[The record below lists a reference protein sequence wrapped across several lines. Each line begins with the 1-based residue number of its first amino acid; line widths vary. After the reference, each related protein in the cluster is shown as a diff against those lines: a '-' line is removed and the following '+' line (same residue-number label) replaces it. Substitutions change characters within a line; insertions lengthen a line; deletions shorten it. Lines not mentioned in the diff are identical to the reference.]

1 MMPHPP
7 WGESHSGRM
16 TAASPRRIGPRHSG
30 PSNSGWASAAAPIS
44 CSAAA
49 ARSGQS
55 PGECARSNGS
65 EVALSSAASSQ
76 RRSTELRGRPSG
88 LSCVT
93 RCGSSGARRAAWQRS
108 ARQRA
113 PKGPAELPASAS
125 CAAPS
130 SPASSSAG
138 SSKHNANARNAP
150 TVLAF
155 GAVGG
160 VAFSDGPRAFT
171 PVPPR
176 ATSWG
181 RSRSAAAGETD
192 PKRRA
197 WCSAQDPPRA
207 CAACSSRKRSPSP
220 AVISSPTARKGGD
233 SVASVAGEPC
243 RAACIDSR
251 CSGPAAQASTSSS
264 ASCAG
269 TAWSSGS
276 TSSAPREPGTSA
288 APPLWSVRRQQ
299 LEARVLDCNV
309 EHRRFASGRRRQSR
323 SATRSAERRAG
334 GAGCNASVALSG
346 SIQSVAAQAA
356 TARRER
362 GPRQPLRCVRAEQCG
377 GGEMRTAARGSS
389 ARGRRRAAVRT
400 AAPAASNHRRRQAR
414 RQRQVARTREE
425 ARSALA
431 TAQAL
436 TSPSPPERVRAVRGL
451 HVQRAPPASRRRR
464 AAAATAARGA
474 PPVAVMA
481 CRAPR
486 PSPRCVAET
495 LPAQRAAEVRVAA
508 SSTAAAST
516 RARVCAGAQRAAVR
530 RWAPARRTRP
540 TRTERWA
547 LGHCCHE
554 QLQRRLARQG

>member
-269 TAWSSGS
+269 RRCA
-276 TSSAPREPGTSA
+276 TSA
-288 APPLWSVRRQQ
+288 
-299 LEARVLDCNV
+299 
-309 EHRRFASGRRRQSR
+309 
-323 SATRSAERRAG
+323 
-334 GAGCNASVALSG
+334 
-346 SIQSVAAQAA
+346 
-356 TARRER
+356 
-362 GPRQPLRCVRAEQCG
+362 
-377 GGEMRTAARGSS
+377 
-389 ARGRRRAAVRT
+389 
-400 AAPAASNHRRRQAR
+400 
-414 RQRQVARTREE
+414 
-425 ARSALA
+425 
-431 TAQAL
+431 
-436 TSPSPPERVRAVRGL
+436 
-451 HVQRAPPASRRRR
+451 
-464 AAAATAARGA
+464 
-474 PPVAVMA
+474 MA
-481 CRAPR
+481 
-486 PSPRCVAET
+486 
-495 LPAQRAAEVRVAA
+495 
-508 SSTAAAST
+508 
-516 RARVCAGAQRAAVR
+516 
-530 RWAPARRTRP
+530 
-540 TRTERWA
+540 
-547 LGHCCHE
+547 
-554 QLQRRLARQG
+554 